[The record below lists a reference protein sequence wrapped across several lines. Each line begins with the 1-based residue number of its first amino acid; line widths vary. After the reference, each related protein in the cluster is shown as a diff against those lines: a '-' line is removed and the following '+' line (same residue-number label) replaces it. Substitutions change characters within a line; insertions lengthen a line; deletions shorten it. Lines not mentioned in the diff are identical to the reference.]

1 MLSTLLKT
9 FRFYLVFLLV
19 FSLGLAALWLY
30 QENHKHFVVRIAA
43 SKPGSD
49 AFKLMQAAADSTM
62 AQFPNMRVELI
73 ASLGSNQNLALLK
86 ENQVQLAA
94 IQADSDI
101 IPEARLVA
109 RLYPDMFHLIVRKD
123 SGIETFSDLRGKRL
137 ALASTSSGQFKTFW
151 FLAKHYNFTEA
162 DFEFKS
168 MSSTAANFALE
179 QGAVDAIFR
188 VRPPGSPGIKKL
200 VSNLDVKIIELD
212 QGNSMSLEQPVLEST
227 VLPKGTYQGNPPLP
241 GHDLAT
247 ASVQRLLVAR
257 YDLADDAVRMFTQV
271 LFEQRKEL
279 IKKSILSSFVQ
290 APNRNQGTVIPMHP
304 GAVQYY
310 DRNEPS
316 FLQENAEPIALILT
330 VLAALASGIM
340 QLARRRQKTL
350 VQAYNRELTDIL
362 LEAEQLSDQQRLQ
375 VMADHLNDILKK
387 VVKDRSQDNLSAE
400 DFDFISFTWQM
411 TRDEVNERLLPQ
423 EAGHLVDHGLN
434 DQPQGA
440 GA

>member
-1 MLSTLLKT
+1 MFSTLLKT

-30 QENHKHFVVRIAA
+30 QDSHKHHEIRIAA

-49 AFKLMQAAADSTM
+49 SYKLLQAAANLAM
-62 AQFPNMRVELI
+62 EQFPNMHIEML
-73 ASLGSNQNLALLK
+73 ASLGSSQNLELLK
-86 ENQVQLAA
+86 ANQVQFAA

-109 RLYPDMFHLIVRKD
+109 QLYPDMFHLIARED
-123 SGIETFSDLRGKRL
+123 SGIKQFSDLHGKHL
-137 ALASTSSGQFKTFW
+137 ALASTSSGQYKTFW

-162 DFEFKS
+162 DFAFKS
-168 MSSTAANFALE
+168 MSASAANFALE
-179 QGAVDAIFR
+179 QGAVDAVFR
-188 VRPPGSPGIKKL
+188 VRPPGSDSIKKL
-200 VSNLDVKIIELD
+200 VAKLDVKIIPLD
-212 QGNSMSLEQPVLEST
+212 QGHAMSLEQPVLENA
-227 VLPKGTYQGNPPLP
+227 LIPKGAYLGKPPFPKEDLP
-241 GHDLAT
+241 T
-247 ASVQRLLVAR
+247 ASVQRLLLAR
-257 YDLADDAVRMFTQV
+257 YDLDDEAVRMFTQI

-279 IKKSILSSFVQ
+279 LKKSKLSSFIQ
-290 APNRNQGTVIPMHP
+290 APKRNQGTQIPMHD

-316 FLQENAEPIALILT
+316 FLQNNAEPIALILT
-330 VLAALASGIM
+330 VMAALFSGIM

-350 VQAYNRELTDIL
+350 VQAYNQELTDIL
-362 LEAEQLSDQQRLQ
+362 LEAEQLNDQDRLQ

-387 VVKDRSQDNLSAE
+387 VVKDRSEDNLSAE

-423 EAGHLVDHGLN
+423 EVDHRVGAGHDSM
-434 DQPQGA
+434 QGA
-440 GA
+440 GT